1 MSRFLPFLIG
11 LALLLGGG
19 VVHGLWTD
27 RWREPEDLAEAAAR
41 LEVLPDDPL
50 AGEPGGWRAEKYE
63 QDPDE
68 LKLTGA
74 VAHWSRTFTDPE
86 TGEKV
91 LVIIL
96 CGKARPMAVHRPEHC
111 YSSAGYEMTEPA
123 LKVELRHNDRSTVL
137 WSRNFARD
145 EGGKTGQPDHLRIFW
160 AWHVPGSALWQAPDS
175 PRLTFAGQRVL
186 YKMYVIRNLASSV
199 SVANDKCLELL
210 DRLLPILDKALS
222 PS

>member
-27 RWREPEDLAEAAAR
+27 RWREPEDLAAAAAR
-41 LEVLPDDPL
+41 LETLPDDPL
-50 AGEPGGWRAEKYE
+50 AGAPDGWRAEKYE

-74 VAHWSRTFTDPE
+74 VAHRSRTFTDPE

-91 LVIIL
+91 LVIVL

-123 LKVELRHNDRSTVL
+123 R
-137 WSRNFARD
+137 
-145 EGGKTGQPDHLRIFW
+145 
-160 AWHVPGSALWQAPDS
+160 
-175 PRLTFAGQRVL
+175 
-186 YKMYVIRNLASSV
+186 
-199 SVANDKCLELL
+199 
-210 DRLLPILDKALS
+210 
-222 PS
+222 